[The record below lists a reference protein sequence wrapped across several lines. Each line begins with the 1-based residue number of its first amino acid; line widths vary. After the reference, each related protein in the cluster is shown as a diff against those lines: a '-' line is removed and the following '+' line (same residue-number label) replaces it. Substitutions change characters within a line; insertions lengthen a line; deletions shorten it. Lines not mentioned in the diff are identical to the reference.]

1 MSTDNAMNL
10 PVQDDPAGVKL
21 FTIET
26 ANQAL
31 VLVRRVVED
40 TVASYRDL
48 MQLRTEHDELQR
60 ENGDPAAIED
70 LQRRVGEKVNHLNG
84 LEAELRD
91 IGCQLKDW
99 SGGLVDFPAKL
110 EGRLI
115 LLCWKLGE
123 DEVRHW
129 HEWDAGFA
137 GRRPVDER
145 FAQAE

>member
-40 TVASYRDL
+40 TVTAYRNL
-48 MQLRTEHDELQR
+48 MALRTEHDELQR
-60 ENGDPAAIED
+60 ENGDPAVIED
-70 LQRRVGEKVNHLNG
+70 LQRRVGEKVSILNG
-84 LEAELRD
+84 LEAELRE

-129 HEWDAGFA
+129 HEWDAGFS

-145 FAQAE
+145 FAQGQ